1 MRNQLII
8 TLFLAGGLSLF
19 AQERKIIW
27 TTDPVDGHRTG
38 VVASNATN
46 VAEAMGTVKGC
57 TYYAPNGR
65 GFRKGTVKNV
75 AKIMLD
81 AQPAMAKVKTAIGHS
96 TRAMVRTY
104 PECEIYDWYIDEL
117 MRATADSTGKRVD
130 IGFAN
135 RGGVRIDMPAGEILY
150 DDIMSM
156 FPFRNYLC
164 YVALHGR
171 DVRVLLD
178 QMASTTLQIVGGVK
192 VVVKN
197 GKVVSAT
204 INGEPLDDDKI
215 YGVATLNFLLDGGDG
230 YKVANNAV
238 VIIKCNGYLYDTMLA
253 YVRSLTASGKPIE
266 YENQHWIT
274 VLKPATELVEVTN
287 ENDK

>member
-1 MRNQLII
+1 MDKRCPPLITNKVMRNWLII
-8 TLFLAGGLSLF
+8 MLFLAEGFSLC
-19 AQERKIIW
+19 AQERTITW
-27 TTDPVDGHRTG
+27 TMDPVDGHRTG

-46 VAEAMGTVKGC
+46 VNEAMGTVKGC

-65 GFRKGTVKNV
+65 EFRKGTVRNV
-75 AKIMLD
+75 ARIMLD
-81 AQPAMAKVKTAIGHS
+81 AQPAMAKVKAVIGHS
-96 TRAMVRTY
+96 TRTMVRTY

-117 MRATADSTGKRVD
+117 MRATADSTDKRVD

-135 RGGVRIDMPAGEILY
+135 RGGVRIDMPAGEVLY

-171 DVRVLLD
+171 DVRALLD
-178 QMASTTLQIVGGVK
+178 QMAATTLQIVGGVK
-192 VVVKN
+192 VTVKN
-197 GKVVSAT
+197 GKIVSALV
-204 INGEPLDDDKI
+204 NGEPLDDDKI

-238 VIIKCNGYLYDTMLA
+238 EIIKCNGYLYDTMLA
-253 YVRSLTASGKPIE
+253 YVQSLTAAGKPIE
-266 YENQHWIT
+266 YQNQHWIT
-274 VLKPATELVEVTN
+274 VIQ
-287 ENDK
+287 

>member
-1 MRNQLII
+1 M
-8 TLFLAGGLSLF
+8 LFLTGGLSIG
-19 AQERKIIW
+19 AQERTITW

-46 VAEAMGTVKGC
+46 VNEAMGTVKGC

-65 GFRKGTVKNV
+65 KFRKGTVRDV
-75 AKIMLD
+75 ARIMLY
-81 AQPAMAKVKTAIGHS
+81 AQPAMAKVKTVIGHS

-135 RGGVRIDMPAGEILY
+135 RGGVRIDMPAGEVLY

-171 DVRVLLD
+171 DVRALLD

-192 VVVKN
+192 VTVKN
-197 GKVVSAT
+197 GKIVSALV
-204 INGEPLDDDKI
+204 NGEPLDDDKI

-230 YKVANNAV
+230 YKVADNAV
-238 VIIKCNGYLYDTMLA
+238 EIIKCNGYLYDTMLA
-253 YVRSLTASGKPIE
+253 YVQSLTAAGKPIE
-266 YENQHWIT
+266 YQNQHWIT
-274 VLKPATELVEVTN
+274 VIK
-287 ENDK
+287 